1 MDVARKYTRDNRG
14 RFAPAG
20 TGATARGGRLR
31 TAAGNKRQTRTMQG
45 PAGRKGTISKPRGL
59 KPGAVNVQ
67 RKRGAA
73 TSALRPGELMNA
85 NARPVNTMAKPRKTP
100 DVFKKTKREN
110 LAIAS
115 EMIGKAGM
123 QSYIDTR
130 RKRANGTAVEGVA
143 SWSAFRPN
151 KVTLVKNSEWWSNP
165 KKYSREQRRRGEWS
179 TSDPAAVVY
188 HEIGH
193 SRSRRTGH
201 ISDPTKPWGIG
212 VRPFSNERNQRLARR
227 VSKYGATS
235 PSEFVAETY
244 AGLKT
249 GRKYDY
255 QVMRAYREEAGFSA
269 RPAARR
275 RSRVRRKP

>member
-1 MDVARKYTRDNRG
+1 VARKYARDNRG
-14 RFAPAG
+14 RFASAG

-85 NARPVNTMAKPRKTP
+85 NARPVNTMAKPGRSP
-100 DVFKKTKREN
+100 GIFKKTKRDN
-110 LAIAS
+110 LAAAQDIVKS
-115 EMIGKAGM
+115 AGFT
-123 QSYIDTR
+123 SYVDTR
-130 RKRANGTAVEGVA
+130 RNADGVA
-143 SWSAFRPN
+143 SYSPLRP
-151 KVTLVKNSEWWSNP
+151 KTITLVKNSEYWSNP
-165 KKYSREQRRRGEWS
+165 KKHSREQRRQGHLS
-179 TSDPAAVVY
+179 SSDPRAIVY

-193 SRSRRTGH
+193 SRAKRSGF
-201 ISDPTKPWGIG
+201 INDSSKAWGIG
-212 VRPFSNERNQRLARR
+212 KRPFSSAKNQSLARR

-255 QVMRAYREEAGFSA
+255 QVMRAYREEAGFSV